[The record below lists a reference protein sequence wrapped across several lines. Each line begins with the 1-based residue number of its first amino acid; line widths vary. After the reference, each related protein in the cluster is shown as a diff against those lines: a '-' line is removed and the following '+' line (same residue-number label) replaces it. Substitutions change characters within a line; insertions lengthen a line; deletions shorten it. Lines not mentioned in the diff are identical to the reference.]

1 MAMKLLPYLKA
12 HRWRIAWALLQVL
25 LIAGF
30 ELLKPWP
37 LQIVIDNALG
47 GKPFPIAALSSSPVK
62 LLLLACVGMV
72 VVHFGAGVLTL
83 LHNYTAIRIGQD
95 MVNDLRGALY
105 AHLQR
110 LSLAFHSRQR
120 VGDLLYRITADS
132 FAVQTMIMNGALPI
146 LSALVL
152 LAGMLVVLFPLDP
165 TLTVLALTVVP
176 VLFALIA
183 LFNRKIVEIA
193 GDVRTTESRVY
204 SLVQW
209 AMSSIK
215 LVQAFTKEEEEHRRF
230 MGASRESLQA
240 TLRLYSWQTLYS
252 GTVNLVIAAGT
263 AIVVFAGAQAVISG
277 TLSIGQLIVFISY
290 LAQLYAPINQI
301 TQSWG
306 LIAGARVGARK
317 IFEILDTEPDLKDG
331 TRNFP
336 PSGARG
342 EVAWSGVDFRYR
354 ADTPILTGIELKVPA
369 GTKIAV
375 VGPTGAG
382 KSTLLGLLPRF
393 YDPSAGSVA
402 IDGVDVREYTLRSLR
417 SQIAMVLQPPLIFP
431 LSVRDNIA
439 YGRPGADDA
448 AIEQAARL
456 AQVDDLIASLPAGYD
471 TLLGESGAALSEGEK
486 QRITIARA
494 LLRDAPILILD
505 EPTSALD
512 VTTEAL
518 VMAGIERLM
527 VGRTTFIIA
536 HRLST
541 VRRCDRILV
550 LHGGAI
556 VEQGTLSELLRL
568 NGFFAEYYR
577 TQFAPEEEHD
587 RAGRASG
594 LKSFRGFG
602 ETSDRHHKP
611 FPRVPEIVLNTGLT
625 PTLISHSPS
634 TA

>member
-1 MAMKLLPYLKA
+1 MVMKLRPYLKA

-120 VGDLLYRITADS
+120 VGDLLYRLTADS

-230 MGASRESLQA
+230 MGASRESLRA

-252 GTVNLVIAAGT
+252 ATINLVIAAGT
-263 AIVVFAGAQAVISG
+263 AIVVFAGAQAVISR

-369 GTKIAV
+369 GAKIAV

-448 AIEQAARL
+448 AIELAARL

-550 LHGGAI
+550 LHGGGI
-556 VEQGTLSELLRL
+556 VEQGTLPELLRL

-577 TQFAPEEEHD
+577 TQFAPEEEH
-587 RAGRASG
+587 AEQVG
-594 LKSFRGFG
+594 L
-602 ETSDRHHKP
+602 
-611 FPRVPEIVLNTGLT
+611 RV
-625 PTLISHSPS
+625 
-634 TA
+634 

>member
-1 MAMKLLPYLKA
+1 MVMKLLPYLKA
-12 HRWRIAWALLQVL
+12 HRWRIGWALLQVL

-37 LQIVIDNALG
+37 LQIVIDNGLG
-47 GKPFPIAALSSSPVK
+47 GKSFPIAALSSSPVK
-62 LLLLACVGMV
+62 LLLLACVGIL
-72 VVHFGAGVLTL
+72 VVHFGAGALTL
-83 LHNYTAIRIGQD
+83 LHNYTAIRIGQY

-152 LAGMLVVLFPLDP
+152 LAGMLVVLFPIDP
-165 TLTVLALTVVP
+165 PLTMLALTVVP
-176 VLFALIA
+176 ALFALIS
-183 LFNRKIVEIA
+183 LFNRKIVEVA
-193 GDVRTTESRVY
+193 GDVRATESRVY

-215 LVQAFTKEEEEHRRF
+215 LVQAFTKEEEEHQRF

-252 GTVNLVIAAGT
+252 GTVNLVIAGGT
-263 AIVVFAGAQAVISG
+263 ALVVFSGARAVISG
-277 TLSIGQLIVFISY
+277 ALSIGQLIVFISY

-306 LIAGARVGARK
+306 LIAGARVGARR
-317 IFEILDTEPDLKDG
+317 IFEILDTEPDLEDG

-336 PSGARG
+336 PSGACG
-342 EVAWSGVDFRYR
+342 EVAWSGVSFRYR
-354 ADTPILTGIELKVPA
+354 PDTPILAGVDLKVPA

-417 SQIAMVLQPPLIFP
+417 NQIAMVLQPLLIFS

-471 TLLGESGAALSEGEK
+471 TLLGESGAALSEVEK
-486 QRITIARA
+486 QQITIARA

-527 VGRTTFIIA
+527 VGRTTFTIA

-556 VEQGTLSELLRL
+556 VEQGTLPELLRL

-577 TQFAPEEEHD
+577 TQFAPQEAHGD
-587 RAGRASG
+587 QV
-594 LKSFRGFG
+594 
-602 ETSDRHHKP
+602 
-611 FPRVPEIVLNTGLT
+611 RVEV
-625 PTLISHSPS
+625 
-634 TA
+634 

>member
-1 MAMKLLPYLKA
+1 MVMKLLPYLKA

-47 GKPFPIAALSSSPVK
+47 SKPFPIAALSLSPVK

-95 MVNDLRGALY
+95 MVNDLRSALY

-120 VGDLLYRITADS
+120 VGDLLYRLTADS

-183 LFNRKIVEIA
+183 LFNRKIVQIA
-193 GDVRTTESRVY
+193 GDARTTESRVY

-317 IFEILDTEPDLKDG
+317 IFEILETEPDLKDG
-331 TRNFP
+331 IRKFP

-342 EVAWSGVDFRYR
+342 EIAWSGVDFRYR

-393 YDPSAGSVA
+393 YDPSAGFVT
-402 IDGVDVREYTLRSLR
+402 IDGIDVREYTLRSLR
-417 SQIAMVLQPPLIFP
+417 NQIAMVLQPPLIFP

-439 YGRPGADDA
+439 YGRPGADDP
-448 AIEQAARL
+448 AIEKAARL

-494 LLRDAPILILD
+494 LLRDAPILVLD

-512 VTTEAL
+512 VTTESL

-541 VRRCDRILV
+541 VRQCDRILV
-550 LHGGAI
+550 LHSGGIA
-556 VEQGTLSELLRL
+556 EQGTLPELLRL

-577 TQFAPEEEHD
+577 TQFAPEQEH
-587 RAGRASG
+587 AEQVG
-594 LKSFRGFG
+594 L
-602 ETSDRHHKP
+602 
-611 FPRVPEIVLNTGLT
+611 RV
-625 PTLISHSPS
+625 
-634 TA
+634 

>member
-1 MAMKLLPYLKA
+1 MATKLLPYLTP
-12 HRWRIAWALLQVL
+12 HRWRIVWALLQVL

-37 LQIVIDNALG
+37 LQVVIDNALG
-47 GKPFPIAALSSSPVK
+47 GKPFPVAVLSSSPAN
-62 LLLLACVGMV
+62 LLLLASIGIV
-72 VVHFGAGVLTL
+72 VVHFGAGTLTL

-110 LSLAFHSRQR
+110 LSLAFHSRHR

-132 FAVQTMIMNGALPI
+132 FAVQTMIMNGVLPI

-152 LAGMLVVLFPLDP
+152 LVGMLVVLFPLDP
-165 TLTVLALTVVP
+165 VLTILALTVVP
-176 VLFALIA
+176 VLFALIS
-183 LFNRKIVEIA
+183 LFNRKIVEVA
-193 GDVRTTESRVY
+193 SDVRTTESRVY

-252 GTVNLVIAAGT
+252 GTVNLVIAGGT
-263 AIVVFAGAQAVISG
+263 ALVIFAGARAVISG

-306 LIAGARVGARK
+306 LIAGARVGARR
-317 IFEILDTEPDLKDG
+317 IFEILDTEPDLEDG

-336 PSGARG
+336 PDGAHG
-342 EVAWSGVDFRYR
+342 EVAWSGIGFRYR
-354 ADTPILTGIELKVPA
+354 PDTPILEGIDLKVPA
-369 GTKIAV
+369 GIKIAV

-402 IDGVDVREYTLRSLR
+402 IDGIDVREYTLRSLR
-417 SQIAMVLQPPLIFP
+417 NQIAMVLQPPLIFP

-439 YGRPGADDA
+439 YGRPGADDV

-456 AQVDDLIASLPAGYD
+456 AQIDDLIASLPAGYD
-471 TLLGESGAALSEGEK
+471 TLLGESGASLSEGEK

-518 VMAGIERLM
+518 VMAGIEGLTA
-527 VGRTTFIIA
+527 GRTTFIIA

-541 VRRCDRILV
+541 VRRCDRIVV
-550 LHGGAI
+550 LRGGVI
-556 VEQGTLSELLRL
+556 VEQGTLTELLCRD
-568 NGFFAEYYR
+568 GFFAEYYR
-577 TQFAPEEEHD
+577 TQFAPQED
-587 RAGRASG
+587 RAGQ
-594 LKSFRGFG
+594 LK
-602 ETSDRHHKP
+602 
-611 FPRVPEIVLNTGLT
+611 VVV
-625 PTLISHSPS
+625 
-634 TA
+634 

>member
-1 MAMKLLPYLKA
+1 MLKKLLPYLA
-12 HRWRIAWALLQVL
+12 PYRWLAVWALLQVF

-37 LQIVIDNALG
+37 LQVVIDNVLG
-47 GKPFPIAALSSSPVK
+47 GKPFPFAALTSSPAR
-62 LLLLACVGMV
+62 LLLLACVGIV
-72 VVHFGAGVLTL
+72 VVHLGAGVLIL
-83 LHNYTAIRIGQD
+83 LHNYTTIRVGQQ
-95 MVNDLRGALY
+95 MVNDLRGAFY

-165 TLTVLALTVVP
+165 VLTMLALTVVP
-176 VLFALIA
+176 A
-183 LFNRKIVEIA
+183 LFVLISVFNHKIVEIA

-215 LVQAFTKEEEEHRRF
+215 LVQAFTKEEEEHQRF
-230 MGASRESLQA
+230 MGASQESLRA
-240 TLRLYSWQTLYS
+240 TLRLYSWQTVYS
-252 GTVNLVIAAGT
+252 GTVNLVIAGGT
-263 AIVVFAGAQAVISG
+263 GLVVFAGARGVISG
-277 TLSIGQLIVFISY
+277 TLSVGQLIVFVSY

-306 LIAGARVGARK
+306 LIAGARAGARRV
-317 IFEILDTEPDLKDG
+317 FEVLDVEGDLRDG
-331 TRNFP
+331 SRSFP
-336 PSGARG
+336 AEGARG
-342 EVAWSGVDFRYR
+342 DVTWRHVSFAYR
-354 ADTPILTGIELKVPA
+354 PENPVLRDIELEVNA
-369 GTKIAV
+369 GSKIAV

-393 YDPSAGSVA
+393 FDPVAGCVE
-402 IDGVDVREYTLRSLR
+402 IDGVDLREYRLKSLR
-417 SQIAMVLQPPLIFP
+417 DQIAMVLQPPLIFP
-431 LSVRDNIA
+431 LSVRHNIA
-439 YGRPGADDA
+439 YGRPGAA
-448 AIEQAARL
+448 GEEIEEAARL
-456 AQVDDLIASLPAGYD
+456 ACIDDLIASLPEGYD
-471 TLLGESGAALSEGEK
+471 TLLGESGTALSEGEK

-494 LLRDAPILILD
+494 LLRDAPILVLD

-527 VGRTTFIIA
+527 MGRTTFIIA

-541 VRRCDRILV
+541 VRQCDRILV
-550 LHGGAI
+550 LRGGAI
-556 VEQGTLSELLRL
+556 VEQGTLPELLRL

-577 TQFAPEEEHD
+577 TQFAPEQEH
-587 RAGRASG
+587 SEQVG
-594 LKSFRGFG
+594 L
-602 ETSDRHHKP
+602 
-611 FPRVPEIVLNTGLT
+611 RV
-625 PTLISHSPS
+625 
-634 TA
+634 

>member
-1 MAMKLLPYLKA
+1 MAIKLLPYLRQ
-12 HRWRIAWALLQVL
+12 HRWSIAWALLQVL

-37 LQIVIDNALG
+37 LQIVIDNVLS
-47 GKPFPIAALSSSPVK
+47 GKPFPIDALSASPGI
-62 LLLLACVGMV
+62 LLLLASVGMV
-72 VVHFGAGVLTL
+72 FVHFGAGALTL
-83 LHNYTAIRIGQD
+83 LHNYTAIRIGQN
-95 MVNDLRGALY
+95 MVNDLRGTLY

-165 TLTVLALTVVP
+165 ALTMLALTVVP
-176 VLFALIA
+176 VLFILIS
-183 LFNRKIVEIA
+183 LFNRRIIEIA
-193 GDVRTTESRVY
+193 GDVRATESRVY

-215 LVQAFTKEEEEHRRF
+215 VVQAFTKEEEEHRRF

-252 GTVNLVIAAGT
+252 GTVNLVIAGGT
-263 AIVVFAGAQAVISG
+263 ALVVFAGARAVVSG

-306 LIAGARVGARK
+306 LIAGARVGARR

-331 TRNFP
+331 TQNFP
-336 PSGARG
+336 PSGPRG
-342 EVAWSGVDFRYR
+342 ETTWSGVSFSYR
-354 ADTPILTGIELKVPA
+354 PDTPILAGINLKVPV
-369 GTKIAV
+369 GSKTAV

-402 IDGVDVREYTLRSLR
+402 IDGIDVREYTMRSLR
-417 SQIAMVLQPPLIFP
+417 NQISMVLQPPLIFP
-431 LSVRDNIA
+431 LSIRDNIA
-439 YGRPGADDA
+439 YGRPGAADPE
-448 AIEQAARL
+448 IEHAARL
-456 AQVDDLIASLPAGYD
+456 ARIDDLIASLPEGYD
-471 TLLGESGAALSEGEK
+471 TLLGESGTSLSEGEK

-494 LLRDAPILILD
+494 LLRNAPILILD

-518 VMAGIERLM
+518 VMAGIEGLM
-527 VGRTTFIIA
+527 AGRTTFVIA

-541 VRRCDRILV
+541 VRRCDRIIV
-550 LHGGAI
+550 LRAGAI
-556 VEQGTLSELLRL
+556 VEQGTLQELLHL
-568 NGFFAEYYR
+568 DGFFAEYYR
-577 TQFAPEEEHD
+577 TQFAPQETGEEQI
-587 RAGRASG
+587 
-594 LKSFRGFG
+594 
-602 ETSDRHHKP
+602 
-611 FPRVPEIVLNTGLT
+611 RVVV
-625 PTLISHSPS
+625 
-634 TA
+634 

>member
-1 MAMKLLPYLKA
+1 MAIKLLPYLRQ
-12 HRWRIAWALLQVL
+12 HRWSIAWALLQVL

-37 LQIVIDNALG
+37 LQIVIDNVLS
-47 GKPFPIAALSSSPVK
+47 GKPFPIDALSASPGI
-62 LLLLACVGMV
+62 LLLLASVGMV
-72 VVHFGAGVLTL
+72 FVHFGAGALTL
-83 LHNYTAIRIGQD
+83 LHNYTAIRIGQN
-95 MVNDLRGALY
+95 MVNDLRGTLY

-165 TLTVLALTVVP
+165 VLTMLALTVVP
-176 VLFALIA
+176 VLFVVIS
-183 LFNRKIVEIA
+183 LFNRRIIEIA
-193 GDVRTTESRVY
+193 GDVRATESRVY

-215 LVQAFTKEEEEHRRF
+215 VVQAFTKEEEEHRRF

-252 GTVNLVIAAGT
+252 GTVNLVIAGGT
-263 AIVVFAGAQAVISG
+263 ALVVFAGARAVVSG

-306 LIAGARVGARK
+306 LIAGARVGARR

-331 TRNFP
+331 TQNFP

-342 EVAWSGVDFRYR
+342 ETTWSGVSFSYR
-354 ADTPILTGIELKVPA
+354 PDTPILAGINLKVPV
-369 GTKIAV
+369 GSKTAV

-402 IDGVDVREYTLRSLR
+402 IDGIDVREYTMRSLR
-417 SQIAMVLQPPLIFP
+417 NQISMVLQPPLIFP
-431 LSVRDNIA
+431 LSIRDNIA
-439 YGRPGADDA
+439 YGRPGAADPE
-448 AIEQAARL
+448 IEHAARL
-456 AQVDDLIASLPAGYD
+456 ARIDDLIASLPEGYD
-471 TLLGESGAALSEGEK
+471 TLLGESGTSLSEGEK

-494 LLRDAPILILD
+494 LLRNAPILILD

-518 VMAGIERLM
+518 VMAGIEGLM
-527 VGRTTFIIA
+527 AGRTTFVIA

-541 VRRCDRILV
+541 VRRCDRIIV
-550 LHGGAI
+550 LRAGAI
-556 VEQGTLSELLRL
+556 VEQGTLQELLHL
-568 NGFFAEYYR
+568 DGFFAEYYR
-577 TQFAPEEEHD
+577 TQFAPQETGEEQI
-587 RAGRASG
+587 
-594 LKSFRGFG
+594 
-602 ETSDRHHKP
+602 
-611 FPRVPEIVLNTGLT
+611 RVVV
-625 PTLISHSPS
+625 
-634 TA
+634 

>member
-1 MAMKLLPYLKA
+1 MVMKLLPYLKA

-62 LLLLACVGMV
+62 LLFLACVGMV

-95 MVNDLRGALY
+95 MVNDLRSALY

-120 VGDLLYRITADS
+120 VGDLLYRLTADS

-165 TLTVLALTVVP
+165 TLTMLALTVVP

-183 LFNRKIVEIA
+183 LFNRKIVQIA

-230 MGASRESLQA
+230 MGASRESLRA
-240 TLRLYSWQTLYS
+240 TLRLYSWQTVYS
-252 GTVNLVIAAGT
+252 GAVNVVIAGGT
-263 AIVVFAGAQAVISG
+263 ALVVYAGARAVISG
-277 TLSIGQLIVFISY
+277 RLSIGELIVFVSY

-306 LIAGARVGARK
+306 LIAGARVGARRV
-317 IFEILDTEPDLKDG
+317 FEVLDVEGDLRDG
-331 TRNFP
+331 TRSFP
-336 PSGARG
+336 AEGARG
-342 EVAWSGVDFRYR
+342 DVTWRHVSFAYR
-354 ADTPILTGIELKVPA
+354 SETPVLRDIELEVI
-369 GTKIAV
+369 GGSKIAV

-393 YDPSAGSVA
+393 FDPVAGCVE
-402 IDGVDVREYTLRSLR
+402 IDGVDLREYRLKSLR
-417 SQIAMVLQPPLIFP
+417 DQIAMVLQPPLIFP
-431 LSVRDNIA
+431 LLVRDNIA
-439 YGRPGADDA
+439 YGRPGAA
-448 AIEQAARL
+448 GEEIEGAARL
-456 AQVDDLIASLPAGYD
+456 ACIHDLIASLPEGYD
-471 TLLGESGAALSEGEK
+471 TVIGESGVLLSEGEK

-512 VTTEAL
+512 IATEAL
-518 VMAGIERLM
+518 VITGIERLM
-527 VGRTTFIIA
+527 AGRTTFTIA

-541 VRRCDRILV
+541 VQHCDRIVV
-550 LHGGAI
+550 LNGGRI
-556 VEQGTLSELLRL
+556 VEAGGFAELLRRDGL
-568 NGFFAEYYR
+568 FAQYYR
-577 TQFAPEEEHD
+577 TQFAPERRQDAELHIAHD
-587 RAGRASG
+587 MASI
-594 LKSFRGFG
+594 R
-602 ETSDRHHKP
+602 
-611 FPRVPEIVLNTGLT
+611 TG
-625 PTLISHSPS
+625 
-634 TA
+634 